1 MSKNRMQE
9 LVNILNKAAY
19 EYYTLDNP
27 TITDQEYDRYMEELI
42 NLEKITNIILD
53 ASPTK
58 RVGDQVLNSFDKVKH
73 TKEMLS
79 LSNVFNED
87 EINDFLNRVNKEVKN
102 PEYVLELKIDGL
114 SIALTYDNGNLV
126 KAATRGDGITGEDVT
141 ENIKTIKT
149 IPLTIPYKGP
159 LLVRGEVYMSNK
171 VFNSLNEERTK
182 NNEPLFA
189 NPRNAAAGSLRQ
201 LNSKIAAKRKLDCF
215 VYYLDGIEINN
226 HYDRLKYL
234 SELGFNV
241 NPNNRLL
248 KGNKIQSYIEEWMT
262 KRDSL
267 PYQIDGIV
275 IKVNNIQDQIKIGNT
290 IKYPKWATAYKFP
303 ALASLTKLTDI
314 IFTVGRTGKITPNA
328 VLEPVRVM
336 GSIIKRATLH
346 NEDYC
351 VNKDIRINDIV
362 AIKKAGDVIPEV
374 SYVVKE
380 RRDKNN
386 KKFKMITNCPIC
398 NSILIKKD
406 ANHYCVNDNCDAKKI
421 EGLYHFASRNAMNI
435 NGLGINIIE
444 DFYNA
449 KYMNNIIDI
458 YNIKNYKQELMEL
471 EGFGK
476 KSVESLLDEI
486 EQSKNNNLDRLL
498 FGLGIRYVGLKTARV
513 LANKY
518 KNIDNIA
525 SSTIEELI
533 NTDEIGEII
542 ANSVYNYF
550 KDPNNIKLINDLK
563 QLKVN
568 LTYQNN
574 NQTNEFINNKTFV
587 LTGSLKNITREE
599 AEEII
604 MNNGGKASSSV
615 SKNTNYLVVGE
626 KPGSKLEK
634 ANQLGIK
641 ILTEEEFLSEVNK

>member
-1 MSKNRMQE
+1 
-9 LVNILNKAAY
+9 
-19 EYYTLDNP
+19 
-27 TITDQEYDRYMEELI
+27 
-42 NLEKITNIILD
+42 
-53 ASPTK
+53 
-58 RVGDQVLNSFDKVKH
+58 
-73 TKEMLS
+73 
-79 LSNVFNED
+79 
-87 EINDFLNRVNKEVKN
+87 
-102 PEYVLELKIDGL
+102 
-114 SIALTYDNGNLV
+114 
-126 KAATRGDGITGEDVT
+126 
-141 ENIKTIKT
+141 
-149 IPLTIPYKGP
+149 
-159 LLVRGEVYMSNK
+159 MSNK